1 MSKKHLELYAPGEST
16 QTRVT
21 EELQSR
27 REARDEDENALVLR
41 LHRQDVAELKGVYE
55 KVDKVIEELKS
66 CRQLEVSFGDL
77 TFLDGRQRVATTG
90 FHNISLYK
98 FKQMS
103 SFEAFVSWYPSTRLE
118 ATVIMTDKSSRVR
131 SVPFTKEESALL
143 AELYSSNMEEYEGKF
158 NSASAGSS
166 GSKRIKNDFHE
177 ECKIFMDIFA
187 FLEEKRD
194 LPKTFRRITQTD
206 YTEHIEW
213 IEETFNN
220 NSNVAFR
227 ADFDN
232 AMGSCSTLAK
242 LKVICIPEDFD
253 TKHEM
258 KVVKLIPSHI
268 SSRSSGVTFL
278 EAVMIVREMLL
289 SVIFPNSKPESRHTQ
304 MSKMGKFTT
313 FHVMALLGFEHDYI
327 SKMGNAVRFL
337 LLLSKAD
344 FEYLLKIF
352 DSMIHTPLDLVGR
365 VRFAVKGDAEV
376 RDLFDLP
383 KALSPIDYTHDRG
396 PFYGQ
401 GDFAC

>member
-1 MSKKHLELYAPGEST
+1 M
-16 QTRVT
+16 
-21 EELQSR
+21 R
-27 REARDEDENALVLR
+27 RFIDEVFDNF
-41 LHRQDVAELKGVYE
+41 Q
-55 KVDKVIEELKS
+55 IEE
-66 CRQLEVSFGDL
+66 R
-77 TFLDGRQRVATTG
+77 
-90 FHNISLYK
+90 
-98 FKQMS
+98 
-103 SFEAFVSWYPSTRLE
+103 P
-118 ATVIMTDKSSRVR
+118 
-131 SVPFTKEESALL
+131 
-143 AELYSSNMEEYEGKF
+143 EGKF
-158 NSASAGSS
+158 EVIDGNT
-166 GSKRIKNDFHE
+166 R
-177 ECKIFMDIFA
+177 CKIFMDIFA

-365 VRFAVKGDAEV
+365 VRFAVKGDAEIFYDWTENATIWKNAKEYV
-376 RDLFDLP
+376 LDPMINGYQWSLYRSFQEIQLMYRFPRKDD
-383 KALSPIDYTHDRG
+383 G
-396 PFYGQ
+396 PFYIRMYRTSISELLRKQKKGKLLPEDSQ
-401 GDFAC
+401 RLLPSFYITGYQATELERAQLTSIYNFDLTDVVSKLQRMIDGDFRTQIRTETPLPIDARSALLVESGPSTSTGCPPKRRSDSIGVSKESVDEDHQKKR

>member
-177 ECKIFMDIFA
+177 EQRQLQRTVENCVNLCENMNLSSLFLLFAPSPVFPIA
-187 FLEEKRD
+187 FLA
-194 LPKTFRRITQTD
+194 L
-206 YTEHIEW
+206 
-213 IEETFNN
+213 FN
-220 NSNVAFR
+220 
-227 ADFDN
+227 
-232 AMGSCSTLAK
+232 
-242 LKVICIPEDFD
+242 
-253 TKHEM
+253 
-258 KVVKLIPSHI
+258 
-268 SSRSSGVTFL
+268 
-278 EAVMIVREMLL
+278 LL
-289 SVIFPNSKPESRHTQ
+289 
-304 MSKMGKFTT
+304 M
-313 FHVMALLGFEHDYI
+313 
-327 SKMGNAVRFL
+327 
-337 LLLSKAD
+337 
-344 FEYLLKIF
+344 
-352 DSMIHTPLDLVGR
+352 
-365 VRFAVKGDAEV
+365 
-376 RDLFDLP
+376 
-383 KALSPIDYTHDRG
+383 
-396 PFYGQ
+396 
-401 GDFAC
+401 

>member
-1 MSKKHLELYAPGEST
+1 MSVFRKRPCLAPS
-16 QTRVT
+16 
-21 EELQSR
+21 SPR
-27 REARDEDENALVLR
+27 RCRA
-41 LHRQDVAELKGVYE
+41 KGVYE

-77 TFLDGRQRVATTG
+77 TFLDGRQRVATAE

-98 FKQMS
+98 FMQMS
-103 SFEAFVSWYPSTRLE
+103 SFEAFVSWYPSTRLGQLS
-118 ATVIMTDKSSRVR
+118 APPILV
-131 SVPFTKEESALL
+131 KERP
-143 AELYSSNMEEYEGKF
+143 EGKF
-158 NSASAGSS
+158 EVIDGNT
-166 GSKRIKNDFHE
+166 R
-177 ECKIFMDIFA
+177 CKIFMDIFA

-242 LKVICIPEDFD
+242 LNVICIPEDFD

-278 EAVMIVREMLL
+278 EAVMIVREMLCKCL
-289 SVIFPNSKPESRHTQ
+289 STLTETKRSFNYSECHICEQQARKPPYPD
-304 MSKMGKFTT
+304 
-313 FHVMALLGFEHDYI
+313 V
-327 SKMGNAVRFL
+327 
-337 LLLSKAD
+337 
-344 FEYLLKIF
+344 
-352 DSMIHTPLDLVGR
+352 
-365 VRFAVKGDAEV
+365 
-376 RDLFDLP
+376 
-383 KALSPIDYTHDRG
+383 
-396 PFYGQ
+396 
-401 GDFAC
+401 